1 MVAIEKKHQAKA
13 RKLYKL
19 CKDGA
24 APSIKV
30 KTDLIEFYNLL
41 YGTTYKTTTNCTS
54 CLSVV
59 FNAIKKLALS
69 DNIKTNKKRLK
80 TS

>member
-1 MVAIEKKHQAKA
+1 MVAIEKKHQTKA

-19 CKDGA
+19 CESGK

-30 KTDLIEFYNLL
+30 KTDMIDLYNLL
-41 YGTTYKTTTNCTS
+41 YGTTYRNTTNCTS

-59 FNAIKKLALS
+59 FSAIKKLALS
-69 DNIKTNKKRLK
+69 DTIKKNK
-80 TS
+80 

>member
-1 MVAIEKKHQAKA
+1 MVAIEKKHQTKA

-19 CKDGA
+19 CKSGT
-24 APSIKV
+24 APSVKV
-30 KTDLIEFYNLL
+30 KTEMIDLYNLL
-41 YGTTYKTTTNCTS
+41 YGTTYKTTTNCAS

-69 DNIKTNKKRLK
+69 DTIKKNK
-80 TS
+80 